1 MSCSICM
8 GEVKD
13 VNKIITPCKHIFC
26 NTCLTQWLM
35 TNHSCPMCR
44 KEFGNKTEEENEDSE
59 DDIELVEEYMMNNP
73 SYVSV
78 INQHLPIFEDVMFD
92 LIDNIDDEDFLRD
105 GNVQRIDNIYVMK
118 YRYHDNNKIIG
129 ADIIYEPDN
138 GFVKMTYNM
147 EYDVPKNKRRNIN
160 RNKKDLKRMN
170 RNIKSFNKKI
180 RYNKCY

>member
-35 TNHSCPMCR
+35 SNHSCPMCR
-44 KEFGNKTEEENEDSE
+44 KEFGKKSEEEEGE
-59 DDIELVEEYMMNNP
+59 DDIELIEEYMVNNP

-78 INQHLPIFEDVMFD
+78 INNYIPIFEDVMFD
-92 LIDNIDDEDFLRD
+92 LIDNVEDEDFLRD
-105 GNVQRIDNIYVMK
+105 ENVQRIENIYVMK
-118 YRYHDNNKIIG
+118 YSHYDNNKIIG
-129 ADIIYEPDN
+129 VDISYDPDN
-138 GFVKMTYNM
+138 VFVRMVYNM
-147 EYDVPKNKRRNIN
+147 KYDVPKNKRRSIN
-160 RNKKDLKRMN
+160 RNKKYLKRMN

-180 RYNKCY
+180 RYSKCY

>member
-35 TNHSCPMCR
+35 SNHSCPMCR
-44 KEFGNKTEEENEDSE
+44 KEFGKKSEEEEEGE
-59 DDIELVEEYMMNNP
+59 DDIELIEEYMVNNP

-78 INQHLPIFEDVMFD
+78 INNYIPIFEDVMFD
-92 LIDNIDDEDFLRD
+92 LIDNVEDEDFLRD
-105 GNVQRIDNIYVMK
+105 ENVQRIENIYVMK
-118 YRYHDNNKIIG
+118 YSHYDNNKIIG
-129 ADIIYEPDN
+129 VDISYDPDN
-138 GFVKMTYNM
+138 VFVRMVYNM
-147 EYDVPKNKRRNIN
+147 KYDVPKNKRRSIN
-160 RNKKDLKRMN
+160 RNKKYLKRMN

-180 RYNKCY
+180 RYSKCY